1 MVKGKRIFSVL
12 LIATIL
18 ITAMF
23 VIGAGCEEETQT
35 NGQTPPSN
43 GQQQQ
48 PQIEM
53 LFSDDFSDDNKG
65 SSPDK
70 WTSVMEDKLQASI
83 EGTAQDSGK
92 YGNVV
97 NIKGRILTTGSQSWK
112 DYTIS
117 LDFRINTA
125 GKGIGPEIAFYV
137 SGDNKDYYIISSEI
151 EPTGVEYTLYRVSD
165 GSRTQIKKRVD
176 YNKIIDNDEW
186 HSLKLNVKEG
196 KLDIDDQT
204 AFEFEPVTKLTS
216 GAIGLATDP
225 DGSIYYDNI
234 AVIGIK

>member
-1 MVKGKRIFSVL
+1 MVEKKQIFSVL

-18 ITAMF
+18 ITAIF
-23 VIGAGCEEETQT
+23 VIGAGCEEETTT

-43 GQQQQ
+43 GQQQ

-70 WTSVMEDKLQASI
+70 WNSVMEDNLLASI
-83 EGTAQDSGK
+83 EGSSQESGK

-97 NIKGRILTTGSQSWK
+97 NIKGRILTTGSHSWK
-112 DYTIS
+112 DYTIN
-117 LDFRINTA
+117 LDFRVNTA
-125 GKGIGPEIAFYV
+125 GKGIGPEIAFYI
-137 SGDNKDYYIISSEI
+137 SEDNKDYYIVSSEI
-151 EPTGVEYTLYRVSD
+151 EPTAIEYTLYRVSD
-165 GSRTQIKKRVD
+165 GTRTQIKKRAD
-176 YNKIIDNDEW
+176 YNKEIDDDEW